1 MASPDR
7 TRRTWTEVLDALEAD
22 ALFAVSDPDP
32 EPDRGDAAHLPAH
45 RSEEHWRPDPELGAL
60 PDELHERAAEV
71 LALQRE
77 MLELL
82 IEERRSV
89 RRHLEAVRTVPDV
102 AASGAV
108 YLDVQG

>member
-7 TRRTWTEVLDALEAD
+7 TPRSWTEVLDALEAD

-32 EPDRGDAAHLPAH
+32 DPERGDGAPDPGH
-45 RSEEHWRPDPELGAL
+45 RSAGDWRPDPELGAL